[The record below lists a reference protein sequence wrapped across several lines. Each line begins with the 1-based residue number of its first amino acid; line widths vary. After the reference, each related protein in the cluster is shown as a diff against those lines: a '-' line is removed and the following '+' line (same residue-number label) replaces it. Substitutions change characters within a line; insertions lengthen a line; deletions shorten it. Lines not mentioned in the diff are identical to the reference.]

1 MNIRIW
7 NLDSEIHQPNALDF
21 GRRNWRGKKV
31 IIGCENKLAGAA
43 RPIKVGVDKKSQ
55 TLFKI
60 NQNSFVVE
68 KKLILVTGGDTPGP
82 VWASYEEQNSAR
94 NKLSVLLDGALT
106 LS

>member
-1 MNIRIW
+1 M
-7 NLDSEIHQPNALDF
+7 
-21 GRRNWRGKKV
+21 

-82 VWASYEEQNSAR
+82 V
-94 NKLSVLLDGALT
+94 
-106 LS
+106 